1 MLVILGAATGIFYL
15 AAKRERILVLCRGFC
30 AAALAA
36 QLVWLIQA
44 GFTIPYCALLDPWGV
59 MAVVTIA
66 GISTS
71 WWAGRRYHS
80 PRLFIGVLALL
91 SLALGIGR
99 AFLPEQGSS
108 SSVIGWRL
116 AFHVLTVILGYSIL
130 AVGCVTGVLILLRSR
145 ILKSTKWMNVSE
157 IPWPSLIALD
167 RIFVRSIGLGIL
179 LMAIGIFMGMAGIHD
194 ISREGPW
201 YADTKVLLT
210 FLSFILY
217 GAVWYMR
224 RRQGFSTALV
234 VGVSTLGFVFIF
246 VGLLVSGLFEKG
258 FHQF

>member
-15 AAKRERILVLCRGFC
+15 AAKRERILVSCKAFC

-36 QLVWLIQA
+36 QLGWLVQA

-66 GISTS
+66 GIATS

-91 SLALGIGR
+91 SLAIGIGR
-99 AFLPEQGSS
+99 VFLPEPGSS
-108 SSVIGWRL
+108 SVTIGWRL

-145 ILKSTKWMNVSE
+145 ILKSTKWMTVSE
-157 IPWPSLIALD
+157 IPWPSLTALD
-167 RIFVRSIGLGIL
+167 RLFVRSIGLGIL
-179 LMAIGIFMGMAGIHD
+179 LMAIGIFMGMAGVHNL
-194 ISREGPW
+194 SAQGPW

-217 GAVWYMR
+217 GIVWYLR
-224 RRQGFSTALV
+224 SKQGFSTTFV
-234 VGVSTLGFVFIF
+234 VGLSTLGFVSIF
-246 VGLLVSGLFEKG
+246 LGFLVSSLFDRG